1 MQSAN
6 LLPDEAQRLSSLY
19 SFDVLD
25 TEREDIFDEIVELA
39 ANICDAPIALVSLI
53 DQSRQWFKASVG
65 LAISE
70 TARSV
75 SFCAHAI
82 LQPGLFTVPD
92 ARLDARFVDNPL
104 VTGPPHIRFY
114 AGAPLFTEEGH
125 GIGTL
130 CVIDQLPRELTPQQQ
145 KALMV
150 LRTHVLK
157 LLDLR
162 RKTHQL
168 SEVNRELET
177 FSYTVSHDL
186 RAPLRAIT
194 GYGQILL
201 EDHFAELGEATRGLI
216 QHMLD
221 ASHRMDQLT
230 LDLISLARLAKITLK
245 MRNVDLSE
253 LAHEIVV
260 ELKQAAPQR
269 QADVTIQPRLV
280 VFGDPGLLR
289 IALENLLGNAWKYSS
304 ACAQTRIEFGE
315 ELVNGKAEFFVR
327 DNGAGFEMAYA
338 GKLFQPFQRLHS
350 SANYPGNGI
359 GLATVSRII
368 RRHGGT
374 IRAESILNQG
384 ATFRFTL
391 QPAQPVND

>member
-1 MQSAN
+1 MQSAT
-6 LLPDEAQRLSSLY
+6 LPPDEAQRLSSLY

-25 TEREDIFDEIVELA
+25 TEREDVFDEIVELA

-53 DQSRQWFKASVG
+53 DQSRQWFKARIG
-65 LAISE
+65 FAASE

-82 LQPGLFTVPD
+82 LQPGLFTVSD

-130 CVIDQLPRELTPQQQ
+130 CVMDQLPRELKPQQQ

-162 RKTHQL
+162 RKTQQL
-168 SEVNRELET
+168 SEVHRELET

-201 EDHFAELGEATRGLI
+201 EDHFAELGEAARGLI

-230 LDLISLARLAKITLK
+230 LDLISLARLAKVTLT

-253 LAHEIVV
+253 LALEIVL

-289 IALENLLGNAWKYSS
+289 IALENLLSNAWKYSS
-304 ACAQTRIEFGE
+304 ACAQTRIEFGK
-315 ELVNGKAEFFVR
+315 ELVNGKPEFFVC

-368 RRHGGT
+368 QRHGGT
-374 IRAESILNQG
+374 IRAESIVSQG

-391 QPAQPVND
+391 QPVND